1 MITNENLNANSVEMI
16 AGMWIDG
23 DIRMNSKNLVG
34 VVDYGFHIGQDLK
47 DV

>member
-1 MITNENLNANSVEMI
+1 MITNENLNANSVEI
-16 AGMWIDG
+16 ITGMWIIG
-23 DIRMNSKNLVG
+23 DIRMNCISIAG